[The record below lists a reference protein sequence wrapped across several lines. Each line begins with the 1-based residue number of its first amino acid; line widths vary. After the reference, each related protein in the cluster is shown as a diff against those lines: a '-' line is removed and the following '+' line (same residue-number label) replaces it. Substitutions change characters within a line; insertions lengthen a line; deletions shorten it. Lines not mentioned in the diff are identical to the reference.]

1 MSNLNR
7 CYPAWD
13 HIYLFYMI
21 SVFNLMFVIPERN
34 VLTGSIPASTKSLPK
49 MPEAYPP
56 RYNFP
61 VLNRVLD
68 EVCFGRSVIAAFTR
82 PKQEKKF

>member
-61 VLNRVLD
+61 ALNI
-68 EVCFGRSVIAAFTR
+68 ENSYY
-82 PKQEKKF
+82 